1 MRLAVV
7 EAAFVSSW
15 RLFVGTLLLSGDRY
29 RALEICLL
37 RLPLILSFLVA

>member
-1 MRLAVV
+1 LAAV

-29 RALEICLL
+29 RALEICLR
-37 RLPLILSFLVA
+37 RLALILSFLVA

>member
-15 RLFVGTLLLSGDRY
+15 RLLVGTLLLSGDRY
-29 RALEICLL
+29 RELEICLL
-37 RLPLILSFLVA
+37 QLPLVLSFLVA